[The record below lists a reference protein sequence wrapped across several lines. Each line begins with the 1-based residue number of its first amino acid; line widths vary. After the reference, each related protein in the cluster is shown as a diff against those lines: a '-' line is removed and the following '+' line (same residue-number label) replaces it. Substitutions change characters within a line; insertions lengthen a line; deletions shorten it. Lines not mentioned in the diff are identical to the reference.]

1 MSDKDIKR
9 KHVPTSEDE
18 NKTKS
23 KSKEMQEEA
32 YYLDDDFD
40 DVDGAE
46 EDEVYDAHEE
56 DGYEDIE
63 ILGEDDLED
72 DFSESE
78 EKEKKGKRRGGTGRK
93 KGKKKPLIIG
103 GSILGALAVV
113 YIGISI
119 FFMSHFFVN
128 TEINGHDFSGK
139 SAADVE
145 AYMKEQVKDYQLE
158 ILEKDNQS
166 DIIDGDDIS
175 LKYEENSDIQD
186 ALKKQNGFLW
196 PKAFFGKNTQKVI
209 VDVSYDEDAL
219 NTLIQNL
226 KPVTVEQTQPVSA
239 TPKFDG
245 EKFVVEPETYGTA
258 VNMEVLS
265 EKIHTYIS
273 EFKSKLDMKEEG
285 CYAEPKFTSESKE
298 VQAACDTMNN
308 YCKASITYTMGE
320 DVVVDKA
327 LISGWLTVDGDM
339 NVTFNTDAVRAWLTE
354 FGDTYDTQ
362 GTTRTITTPTGKT
375 AEVSGGDYGW
385 SIDEDTEFEA
395 LTNSIKNGETV
406 TKEPAY
412 YQTAAAHGAQDWGT
426 TYLEVDLSAQHMWY
440 IVDGNI
446 ALETDVVTGVPIP
459 EKITPTGVYSI
470 LEISP
475 NETLV
480 GEIDPATGK
489 PEYET
494 PVAYWMRVTW
504 SGIGFHD
511 ATWQPAFGGTLYQD
525 GLGSHGC
532 INMPL
537 DQAGALFNMLSL
549 GTPVIIHN

>member
-23 KSKEMQEEA
+23 KSEEMQEEA
-32 YYLDDDFD
+32 YYLDDDFED
-40 DVDGAE
+40 ADGAE
-46 EDEVYDAHEE
+46 EVCDAHEE
-56 DGYEDIE
+56 DGYKDIE

-78 EKEKKGKRRGGTGRK
+78 EKEKKGKRRGGAGRK
-93 KGKKKPLIIG
+93 KGRKKPLIIG

-139 SAADVE
+139 SVADVE

-158 ILEKDNQS
+158 ILEKDNQT

-175 LKYEENSDIQD
+175 LTYEENSDIQD

-196 PKAFFGKNTQKVI
+196 PKAFFGKNTQKVT

-245 EKFVVEPETYGTA
+245 EKFVIEPETYGTA

-354 FGDTYDTQ
+354 FGDTYDTK
-362 GTTRTITTPTGKT
+362 GATRTITTPTGKT

>member
-1 MSDKDIKR
+1 M
-9 KHVPTSEDE
+9 
-18 NKTKS
+18 
-23 KSKEMQEEA
+23 
-32 YYLDDDFD
+32 
-40 DVDGAE
+40 
-46 EDEVYDAHEE
+46 
-56 DGYEDIE
+56 
-63 ILGEDDLED
+63 
-72 DFSESE
+72 
-78 EKEKKGKRRGGTGRK
+78 
-93 KGKKKPLIIG
+93 IIG

-196 PKAFFGKNTQKVI
+196 PKAFFGKNTQKVT

-459 EKITPTGVYSI
+459 EKLPPQVY
-470 LEISP
+470 
-475 NETLV
+475 TL
-480 GEIDPATGK
+480 
-489 PEYET
+489 
-494 PVAYWMRVTW
+494 
-504 SGIGFHD
+504 F
-511 ATWQPAFGGTLYQD
+511 
-525 GLGSHGC
+525 
-532 INMPL
+532 
-537 DQAGALFNMLSL
+537 
-549 GTPVIIHN
+549 